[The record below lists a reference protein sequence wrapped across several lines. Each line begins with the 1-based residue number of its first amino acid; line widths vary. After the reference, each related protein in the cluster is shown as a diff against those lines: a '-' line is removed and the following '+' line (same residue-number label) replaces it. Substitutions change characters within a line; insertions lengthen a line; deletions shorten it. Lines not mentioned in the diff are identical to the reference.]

1 MESLSK
7 LAALCSEVTVILA
20 AVAMLVK
27 PLRNKLLGLD
37 KLTDAL
43 KCQLRHDM
51 LHTYYRHREGRTIR
65 QYELEDFLYL
75 YRGYKALGGNSF
87 IDRIKARSTSGRWS
101 REGRQ
106 GLHLGGNPHDK
117 GHPALRRGAG
127 QRLDRQPDLER
138 HRGEARRGL
147 LAP

>member
-20 AVAMLVK
+20 VLAMLIK
-27 PLRNKLLGLD
+27 PIRSKLLGLD

-43 KCQLRHDM
+43 KCQLRHDI

-87 IDRIKARSTSGRWS
+87 IDRIKSEIDEWEVIS
-101 REGRQ
+101 
-106 GLHLGGNPHDK
+106 
-117 GHPALRRGAG
+117 
-127 QRLDRQPDLER
+127 
-138 HRGEARRGL
+138 
-147 LAP
+147 

>member
-1 MESLSK
+1 MTDLASI
-7 LAALCSEVTVILA
+7 AALCSEVTIIIGA
-20 AVAMLVK
+20 AALLIK
-27 PLRNKLLGLD
+27 PIRNKLLGLD

-87 IDRIKARSTSGRWS
+87 IDRIKSEIDEWEVLS
-101 REGRQ
+101 
-106 GLHLGGNPHDK
+106 
-117 GHPALRRGAG
+117 
-127 QRLDRQPDLER
+127 
-138 HRGEARRGL
+138 
-147 LAP
+147 

>member
-7 LAALCSEVTVILA
+7 LAALCSEITIILA
-20 AVAMLVK
+20 ALAMLIK
-27 PLRNKLLGLD
+27 PIRSKLLGLD

-51 LHTYYRHREGRTIR
+51 LHTYYRHREDRTIR

-87 IDRIKARSTSGRWS
+87 IDRIKDEVDDWEVMS
-101 REGRQ
+101 
-106 GLHLGGNPHDK
+106 
-117 GHPALRRGAG
+117 
-127 QRLDRQPDLER
+127 
-138 HRGEARRGL
+138 
-147 LAP
+147 

>member
-7 LAALCSEVTVILA
+7 LAALCSEITVILA

-27 PLRNKLLGLD
+27 PLRNKMLGLD

-65 QYELEDFLYL
+65 QYELENFLYL
-75 YRGYKALGGNSF
+75 YRRYKALGGNSF
-87 IDRIKARSTSGRWS
+87 IDRIKSEIDEWEVVS
-101 REGRQ
+101 
-106 GLHLGGNPHDK
+106 
-117 GHPALRRGAG
+117 
-127 QRLDRQPDLER
+127 
-138 HRGEARRGL
+138 
-147 LAP
+147 

>member
-1 MESLSK
+1 MESLSN

-51 LHTYYRHREGRTIR
+51 LHTYYRRREGHTIR
-65 QYELEDFLYL
+65 QYELEDFLFL

-87 IDRIKARSTSGRWS
+87 IDRIKSEIDEW
-101 REGRQ
+101 EVV
-106 GLHLGGNPHDK
+106 L
-117 GHPALRRGAG
+117 
-127 QRLDRQPDLER
+127 
-138 HRGEARRGL
+138 
-147 LAP
+147 

>member
-1 MESLSK
+1 MSDLISCRK
-7 LAALCSEVTVILA
+7 RDTMDNLATAAAVCSEITVILA
-20 AVAMLVK
+20 ALAMLVK

-51 LHTYYRHREGRTIR
+51 LHTYYRHREDHRIR

-87 IDRIKARSTSGRWS
+87 IDRIKSEIDEWEVVT
-101 REGRQ
+101 
-106 GLHLGGNPHDK
+106 
-117 GHPALRRGAG
+117 
-127 QRLDRQPDLER
+127 
-138 HRGEARRGL
+138 
-147 LAP
+147 